1 MKKFT
6 RRDILKATVP
16 SSLAMLAMPTI
27 IPSTAFGAND
37 RMRVAVIGIN
47 GRGKDH
53 IKGFMS
59 LDNVEVATICDVDNV
74 VLKAGAKAFEEKY
87 NKKVNIEEDLR
98 KVYEDKSIDAVSIAT
113 PNHWHALAAIWACQ
127 AGKDV
132 YVEKPACHNLFE
144 GRKLVEAVTKYNRIV
159 QNGVQLRS
167 SVAIQEAI
175 KHLREGLIGK
185 VYMARGTVYKW
196 RPDIGDLGKSL
207 VPEGLNWNLWQGPA
221 QAREFSKNYVHYNW
235 HWFWEYGNGDVG
247 NQGIHETDLCMWGL
261 DVGLPETIT
270 AAGGKYLWN
279 DCKETPEV
287 LSTTYNYPKQGKVI
301 QMEVRPWMTNKEDG
315 VEVGNIFYG
324 DKGYMVINGYNDYKT
339 YLGKNREPGPAR
351 NAGGDHYKNFI
362 DGFIKTAEEG
372 ALFRG
377 ALANGLKLAGLVSVA
392 SGTYDWMKEN
402 AYYFFGPMWIV
413 RFSATLAGVFTA
425 FALSMPFDTVKTRL
439 HTMRPLPNGKFE
451 LWTIDEL
458 KKDHLLSQ
466 FE

>member
-16 SSLAMLAMPTI
+16 SSLAMMAIPTI

-53 IKGFMS
+53 IKGFMAQ
-59 LDNVEVATICDVDNV
+59 DNVEVATLCDVDNV
-74 VLKAGAKAFEEKY
+74 VLKAGAKTFEEKY

-144 GRKLVEAVTKYNRIV
+144 GRKLVEAATKYNRIV
-159 QNGVQLRS
+159 QHGVQLRS
-167 SVAIQEAI
+167 SVAMQEAI

-196 RPDIGDLGKSL
+196 RPDIGNLGKSA
-207 VPEGLNWNLWQGPA
+207 VPEGLNWDLWQGPA

-235 HWFWEYGNGDVG
+235 HWFWDYGNGDVG

-270 AAGGKYLWN
+270 SAGGKYLWN

-324 DKGYMVINGYNDYKT
+324 DKGYMVINGYSDYKT

-362 DGFIKTAEEG
+362 DAVRAKDKSILNGPVETAH
-372 ALFRG
+372 
-377 ALANGLKLAGLVSVA
+377 LAA
-392 SGTYDWMKEN
+392 SIAHLGNISYRLGRTLHFDPTKETFVGDKEAN
-402 AYYFFGPMWIV
+402 AMLTRKYRSPYIV
-413 RFSATLAGVFTA
+413 PDKV
-425 FALSMPFDTVKTRL
+425 
-439 HTMRPLPNGKFE
+439 
-451 LWTIDEL
+451 
-458 KKDHLLSQ
+458 
-466 FE
+466 

>member
-6 RRDILKATVP
+6 RRDMLKATVP
-16 SSLAMLAMPTI
+16 SSLAMMAVPTI

-37 RMRVAVIGIN
+37 RLRVAVIGIN

-53 IKGFMS
+53 IKGFMAQ
-59 LDNVEVATICDVDNV
+59 DNVEVATLCDVDSV
-74 VLKAGAKAFEEKY
+74 VLSAGAKAFEEKY
-87 NKKVNIEEDLR
+87 SKKVNTEADLR

-144 GRKLVEAVTKYNRIV
+144 GRKLVEAATKYNRIV
-159 QNGVQLRS
+159 QHGVQLRS
-167 SVAIQEAI
+167 SVAMQEAI

-196 RPDIGDLGKSL
+196 RPDIGDLGKSA
-207 VPEGLNWNLWQGPA
+207 VPAGLNWDLWQGPA
-221 QAREFSKNYVHYNW
+221 QVRDFSKNYVHYNW

-339 YLGKNREPGPAR
+339 FLGKERTPGPAR
-351 NAGGDHYKNFI
+351 KEGGDHYKNFVDAVRAKDKSI
-362 DGFIKTAEEG
+362 LNGPVETAHLAASIAHLGNISYRLGRTLHFDPTKETFIGDKE
-372 ALFRG
+372 
-377 ALANGLKLAGLVSVA
+377 ANAMLTRKYRSP
-392 SGTYDWMKEN
+392 Y
-402 AYYFFGPMWIV
+402 IV
-413 RFSATLAGVFTA
+413 PDKV
-425 FALSMPFDTVKTRL
+425 
-439 HTMRPLPNGKFE
+439 
-451 LWTIDEL
+451 
-458 KKDHLLSQ
+458 
-466 FE
+466 